1 MPYCQECGSLLEQGV
16 TICGSCG
23 NTYSESGDA
32 ASHEE
37 EAELT
42 PENEA
47 DRIESDNSEKTSLEI
62 IENEAEISSEKPV
75 APDSGETTGQSE
87 NIANSAAGPNG
98 FIQQEGR
105 TSGSHRT
112 QFETHLGKGLIKP
125 VAVESSIDG
134 FHFKYDEA
142 LRQPVKPE
150 TSKPEKIVEFRVSG
164 EAESLREKEAE
175 REAEATIEPEAPVEA
190 EAAKEAPTVEPVME
204 VVAEPEPEVSEDTGV
219 DQTQAD
225 GEIELSKDAPVME
238 PEPAEAGNSPETE
251 AELLWEGPR
260 TWYGLCRKERYRI
273 TDRTVALFD
282 GDGQKITEVEWR
294 IVARICLKQNWW
306 SKLLGIGDLAIIG
319 RNSENLL
326 VLEGIGQPE
335 RLRDLLTRLIP
346 DSAPEDFND

>member
-37 EAELT
+37 EAELM

-125 VAVESSIDG
+125 VAVESGIDG

-150 TSKPEKIVEFRVSG
+150 TPKPEKIVEFRVSG
-164 EAESLREKEAE
+164 EEGSLREREAE
-175 REAEATIEPEAPVEA
+175 REAEAIIEPEAAVEA
-190 EAAKEAPTVEPVME
+190 EAAKEASTVEPMME
-204 VVAEPEPEVSEDTGV
+204 PEPEPEVGEDRGT
-219 DQTQAD
+219 DQAQA
-225 GEIELSKDAPVME
+225 EVETELSKDAPVL
-238 PEPAEAGNSPETE
+238 EPAETESPLATE

-260 TWYGLCRKERYRI
+260 TWYGLYRKERYRI
-273 TDRTVALFD
+273 TDRAAVLFD

-294 IVARICLKQNWW
+294 MVMRICLKQNWW

-319 RNSENLL
+319 RNSETLL
-326 VLEGIGQPE
+326 VLEGIEQPK

-346 DSAPEDFND
+346 DSAPENSND